1 MNSRKET
8 VMPDPVTVGTN
19 FFVDNSAFA
28 TAAPVVTTLANGN
41 YVVSWMDSAN
51 LSAQIYRPDGT
62 IAVPVIVVESTTAAT
77 QQQVTL
83 TALPSGGF
91 IAVWSSNDV
100 LGADTN
106 NSGIRARVFSD
117 SGAPLD
123 SDYVINTSFGGA
135 QSFPNATVLADGR
148 ILATWT
154 SADVS
159 GVDTSSTN
167 VTARILNSDGS
178 PSEQPDFVIND
189 SYTGGQSRP
198 FVTSLDDGGFAVVYQ
213 TTDTAADGSSS
224 AILVRVFG
232 SDGTARGPA
241 SVVNTTTSGPQS
253 LPVVTALEGGGF
265 VVAYTSNPTSA
276 NSDIEARIYKPDGT
290 PLNDSFIVNTTTEFN
305 QTAPSVT
312 ALADGRF
319 MVAWSSAAT
328 SVGVPPPQTIIR
340 GQLFEADGTVVGD
353 EFRINTEITTTVSN
367 VKLTTLADGSVVATW
382 QGSVNGEV
390 LATKII
396 VPSTE
401 EPNSAPTGLALTG
414 NSVAEN
420 SDIGT
425 VVGTLSATDAD
436 GDTLT
441 YSLTDDAGG
450 KFALVTESG
459 LTKLV
464 VSGPLDFET
473 AASHGVSVKVTDGNG
488 GEAVEIFTIGV
499 TDVDETP
506 PDNGAPTDIEIS
518 STTIKESARIGFTV
532 GTLSATDP
540 EGGAITWSLVAG
552 QGDNDAKF
560 ALKEVDGETRVVLKD
575 PLDHEASGGVYD
587 LVVRA
592 TDSEGN
598 FTDRVIQITATDEPF
613 SISGV
618 PTGKDYVSVIE
629 SAPAGTQIGFISDYD
644 YNDAFNPVS
653 ARLIDDA
660 GGLFSITSGFTFDR
674 FTGTNVAREFLTVN
688 GDLDFE
694 SEDKYTV
701 TIEVTGADGTTR
713 ERTIDIHVADAAEA
727 TDPGIAPEG
736 TITIDAD
743 TALAAENGGVDWNS
757 YLDAYFDKILGG
769 LPAFYPG
776 GSGWSAA
783 NPATEMRIEN
793 NTSDGSLISIKGS
806 GFFYNWGDPVTGEDV
821 HIITGTITDVTFGAG
836 GPTGS
841 ASQYE
846 LVNPELT
853 ISGLDLSNNA
863 DPLNRLFGEAQIF
876 TQTWMYGNQS
886 QPSDIEF
893 TKAILA
899 SYAQNFKGS
908 SAGDTYTGTIFADTI
923 AGNGGADT
931 LAGGGGN
938 DAIDGGAGT
947 DRALF
952 SGSKA
957 DYSWVEN
964 TDGTWTVTH
973 VNGGADGVDTLRD
986 VEILQF
992 SDGDVEL
999 ISVDQPPS
1007 DPVLSNA
1014 GIDENAAID
1023 TVVGTFASADPEG
1036 KPLTYELVD
1045 TSDGAFGLEIIGGVP
1060 TLVVKGAIDYE
1071 SAPSHEIKLKVSDGE
1086 NSVTRTFA
1094 IAVNDLAD
1102 NKPPTALA
1110 LSANRVAED
1119 ADFGTVVG
1127 RFSATDAD
1135 GDALSYALTDDAG
1148 GKFAL
1153 ITTGTGQ
1160 NAVTSLVVVGA
1171 LDYETARS
1179 HQVTVKVI
1187 DGKGGE
1193 ASKAFTVDVS
1203 DVVGDNAAGTISIDA
1218 SGAGAAG
1225 MNFESF
1231 IRGGFL
1237 AGTGVSTGGNGGMPI
1252 FDNSGQF
1259 SGEEMMMSFGA
1270 AETSKYILMHGA
1282 LTYNFG
1288 SHTVGGT
1295 GNTIEYGTR
1304 GTGSYDANGYFT
1316 GGTVQLRITGL
1327 NLSNPAVPTSPTNE
1341 IDIEANGAVHNFA
1354 TAHMYGAPGDAARL
1368 GSYADAL
1375 DTYAQNFL
1383 GSSGN
1388 DIYAGTRFDDRIT
1401 GNGGSDVFDGGAG
1414 KDTIVFNG
1422 AKAGYVIAANAFGA
1436 VTITSTA
1443 SGAVTTL
1450 YNIESAQFSDQT
1462 IALTGGQT
1470 KLTLS
1475 ASTVAETAG
1484 LDTVIGSFAATDAN
1498 GLTYTLT
1505 LKDNAGGM
1513 FKLVTANGVTQL
1525 VLAGALDYETATSHA
1540 VTVEIR
1546 DSLGAVTTQS
1556 FTIDVLDIDE
1566 GNAPGID
1573 LSSASIAEDAGIGA
1587 VVGRLSLAD
1596 TDADDVTWSLS
1607 GGAGKFALDTNAKG
1621 VTRLVVD
1628 GKLDYETRTSFE
1640 ITLTATDGEETTEQS
1655 FTIDITDVA
1664 EVVRGSSGNDT
1675 LKGDATPDVLKGGAG
1690 NDRLIGG
1697 GGADRLSGDAGADA
1711 FVFTAIGHSTPD
1723 SFDVITDFKG
1733 RKGDIIDLSGIDA
1746 DTGRSGN
1753 QSFNFIGRDDFSGT
1767 AGELRFEKSNGRTV
1781 TQGDVDG
1788 DGEAD
1793 FVLHLLGGMNL
1804 KEDFFIA

>member
-1 MNSRKET
+1 MADPVATET
-8 VMPDPVTVGTN
+8 VTVGTN
-19 FFVDNSAFA
+19 FFVDNSAAA

-41 YVVSWMDSAN
+41 YAVSWMETAG

-62 IAVPVIVVESTTAAT
+62 IAVSQFAVESTTEGT

-91 IAVWSSNDV
+91 LAVWSSNDL

-106 NSGIRARVFSD
+106 NYGIRARVFSE
-117 SGAPLD
+117 SGVPVGT
-123 SDYVINTSFGGA
+123 DYVINTAFGGA
-135 QSFPNATVLADGR
+135 QNFPNATVLSDGR
-148 ILATWT
+148 ILVTWT
-154 SADVS
+154 SADAT

-167 VTARILNSDGS
+167 VTGRILNADGN
-178 PSEQPDFVIND
+178 PSGQSDFVINS

-198 FVTSLDDGGFAVVYQ
+198 SATPLDDGGFVVVYQ
-213 TTDTAADGSSS
+213 TTALEDGSSS
-224 AILVRVFG
+224 AILVRAF
-232 SDGTARGPA
+232 DGDGIAKGPA
-241 SVVNTTTSGPQS
+241 SIVNTTTQGPQS

-265 VVAYTSNPTSA
+265 VVAHASNPTSA

-290 PLNDSFIVNTTTEFN
+290 PLADSFIINTTTEFN

-319 MVAWSSAAT
+319 MVAWSSAET
-328 SVGVPPPQTIIR
+328 SVGSPQPPQTIIR
-340 GQLFEADGTVVGD
+340 GQLFEADGTVVGG
-353 EFRINTEITTTVSN
+353 EFQINTQATTTVSN

-401 EPNSAPTGLALTG
+401 DSNSAPTDLALIG
-414 NSVAEN
+414 SSVAEN
-420 SDIGT
+420 ADIGT
-425 VVGTLSATDAD
+425 VVGTFSATDAD

-441 YSLTDDAGG
+441 YSLTEDAGG
-450 KFALVTESG
+450 RFALVTEG
-459 LTKLV
+459 DVTRLV

-488 GEAVEIFTIGV
+488 GEAVETFTIGV
-499 TDVDETP
+499 TDVEET
-506 PDNGAPTDIEIS
+506 PDNGAPSDIEIS

-540 EGGAITWSLVAG
+540 EGDAITWSLVAG
-552 QGDNDAKF
+552 QGDNNDKF
-560 ALKEVDGETRVVLKD
+560 DLKVVDGETRVVLKN

-592 TDSEGN
+592 TDSDGN
-598 FTDRVIQITATDEPF
+598 FADKVIQITAADEPF

-618 PTGKDYVSVIE
+618 PTGKDYMSVVE
-629 SAPAGTQIGFISDYD
+629 SAPAGTRLGFISDYD
-644 YNDAFNPVS
+644 YDDAFSPVS
-653 ARLIDDA
+653 ARLTDDA
-660 GGLFSITSGFTFDR
+660 GGMFSIAPGFTFDR

-694 SEDKYTV
+694 SKDKYTV
-701 TIEVTGADGTTR
+701 TVEVTGADGTTR

-727 TDPGIAPEG
+727 TDPGIAPAG

-769 LPAFYPG
+769 LPTFYPG

-793 NTSDGSLISIKGS
+793 NTSDGSLISIQGS
-806 GFFYNWGDPVTGEDV
+806 GFFYNWGDPVSGEDV
-821 HIITGTITDVTFGAG
+821 HIITGTITDVIFGGG
-836 GPTGS
+836 GPAGS
-841 ASQYE
+841 ATQYE

-863 DPLNRLFGEAQIF
+863 DPINRLFGEAQIF
-876 TQTWMYGNQS
+876 TQTWMYGHQS

-893 TKAILA
+893 TKAILS

-931 LAGGGGN
+931 LAGGGG
-938 DAIDGGAGT
+938 DDTIDGGAGT

-952 SGSKA
+952 SGNKA

-964 TDGTWTVTH
+964 SDGTWTVTH
-973 VNGGADGVDTLRD
+973 LNGGADGVDTLRNI
-986 VEILQF
+986 EILEF

-999 ISVDQPPS
+999 TVVDQPPS
-1007 DPVLSNA
+1007 DPVLSHA
-1014 GIDENAAID
+1014 GIDENAAIG
-1023 TVVGTFASADPEG
+1023 TVVGTFASTDPEG
-1036 KPLTYELVD
+1036 KPLTYELTD
-1045 TSDGAFGLEIIGGVP
+1045 TSGGAFGLEVIGGVQ
-1060 TLVVKGAIDYE
+1060 TLVVKGPIDYE
-1071 SAPSHEIKLKVSDGE
+1071 AAQSHEIKLKVSDGE
-1086 NSVTRTFA
+1086 NDVTSTFT
-1094 IAVNDLAD
+1094 IAVNDLPD
-1102 NKPPTALA
+1102 NTPPTSLT

-1119 ADFGTVVG
+1119 ADFGTIVG

-1135 GDALSYALTDDAG
+1135 GDALSYALTEDAG

-1160 NAVTSLVVVGA
+1160 NAVTSLLVVGE

-1193 ASKAFTVDVS
+1193 ASQAFTVDVT
-1203 DVVGDNAAGTISIDA
+1203 DVFDDSAAGTITIDA
-1218 SGAGAAG
+1218 SGVGAAG

-1237 AGTGVSTGGNGGMPI
+1237 AGTGVSTGGNGGMPV

-1270 AETSKYILMHGA
+1270 AESSKYILMHGA
-1282 LTYNFG
+1282 LTYNFA

-1316 GGTVQLRITGL
+1316 GGGVQLRITGL
-1327 NLSNPAVPTSPTNE
+1327 SLSNPAVPTSPTDE
-1341 IDIEANGAVHNFA
+1341 IDIEANGQIHNFA

-1368 GSYADAL
+1368 GNYADAL
-1375 DTYAQNFL
+1375 DTYAQNFV

-1388 DIYAGTRFDDRIT
+1388 DVYAGTRFADTIT
-1401 GNGGSDVFDGGAG
+1401 GNGGNDLFDGGAG

-1422 AKAGYVIAANAFGA
+1422 AKAGYVIATNASGA
-1436 VTITSTA
+1436 VTITDSA
-1443 SGAVTTL
+1443 NGAVATL
-1450 YNIESAQFSDQT
+1450 ANIESAQFSDQT
-1462 IALTGGQT
+1462 IELTGGQT

-1475 ASTVAETAG
+1475 SSIIAENAG
-1484 LDTVIGSFAATDAN
+1484 IDTVIGVFAATNPD
-1498 GLTYTLT
+1498 GVTYALT
-1505 LKDNAGGM
+1505 LKDDADGR
-1513 FKLVTANGVTQL
+1513 FKLVTVGGATQL
-1525 VLAGALDYETATSHA
+1525 VLAGAVDYETATSHP

-1566 GNAPGID
+1566 GNTPGID
-1573 LSSASIAEDAGIGA
+1573 LSRSSIAEDAGIGA

-1607 GGAGKFALDTNAKG
+1607 GGAGKFALETNARG
-1621 VTRLVVD
+1621 ITRLVVD
-1628 GKLDYETRTSFE
+1628 GKLDYETRTSFD
-1640 ITLTATDGEETTEQS
+1640 IILTATDGEETTERS

-1664 EVVRGSSGNDT
+1664 EVTRGSSGNDR

-1690 NDRLIGG
+1690 DDRLIGG
-1697 GGADRLSGDAGADA
+1697 GGADRLSGGAGADT
-1711 FVFTAIGHSTPD
+1711 FVFTAVRHSTPD
-1723 SFDVITDFKG
+1723 AFDVITDFNG
-1733 RKGDIIDLSGIDA
+1733 RRGDIIDLSRIDA

-1753 QSFNFIGRDDFSGT
+1753 QSFDFIGRDDFSGT

-1781 TQGDVDG
+1781 VEADVDG
-1788 DGEAD
+1788 DGDAD

-1804 KEDFFIA
+1804 KEDFFIV